1 MAYRLP
7 PLPALRAFEA
17 ASRHLSFKLAAE
29 ELHVTPAAIS
39 QQIKSL
45 ETYLGLPL
53 FLRLPRALELT
64 AAAQAMLPQLRAGF
78 EAIAAAVDS
87 TRTIVGGPLTVTA
100 PPSFATRWLV
110 PRLPRFLAAHPEIEF
125 RLASS
130 ADTVDRPGDGKAPD
144 PLLDLRQAQSAI
156 AIRYGIGSYP
166 GYRVE
171 ALLTPAYIPVCS
183 PRLLAE
189 TPLQQPADL
198 ARHLLLHDETLP
210 EDTHQPNWSAWLTQ
224 AGCTTVD
231 GQRGLRFSNAEL
243 ALQAALD
250 GQGIALILQPLAQA
264 DLDAGR
270 LVIPFPQ
277 ALASPYAYY
286 LVMPEALTARP
297 PVAAFRDWL
306 QTELQPA
313 EPTARKSETA

>member
-1 MAYRLP
+1 
-7 PLPALRAFEA
+7 
-17 ASRHLSFKLAAE
+17 
-29 ELHVTPAAIS
+29 
-39 QQIKSL
+39 
-45 ETYLGLPL
+45 
-53 FLRLPRALELT
+53 
-64 AAAQAMLPQLRAGF
+64 MLPQLRTGF
-78 EAIAAAVDS
+78 EAIAAAVES

-130 ADTVDRPGDGKAPD
+130 ADTVDRPSDGKTPD
-144 PLLDLRQAQSAI
+144 PLLDLRQSHSAI

-171 ALLTPAYIPVCS
+171 ALLTPAYVPVCS
-183 PRLLAE
+183 PRLIAE
-189 TPLQQPADL
+189 NPLNQPADL
-198 ARHLLLHDETLP
+198 AHHLLLHDETLP

-224 AGCTTVD
+224 AGCTAVD

-277 ALASPYAYY
+277 PLASPYAYY
-286 LVMPEALTARP
+286 LVMQEALAGRP
-297 PVAAFRDWL
+297 SVAAFRQWL
-306 QTELQPA
+306 WTELQTGNCQQRPGH
-313 EPTARKSETA
+313 TSGNDL